1 MHSEFGWKLV
11 CIWDNYTFKDE
22 NVQSPKGRLAL
33 SFLKIKQ
40 KIEIIPIGMQGIEK
54 GKSSNLCESIRNFIV
69 HIKQNWRHRKKL
81 IVVSS
86 SKMSGHIRFNVFL
99 KLCLN
104 LASSKRLKPNPSPIS
119 ALILI

>member
-54 GKSSNLCESIRNFIV
+54 GKFSNLCESI
-69 HIKQNWRHRKKL
+69 
-81 IVVSS
+81 
-86 SKMSGHIRFNVFL
+86 
-99 KLCLN
+99 
-104 LASSKRLKPNPSPIS
+104 
-119 ALILI
+119 